1 MSQKHGKTGTI
12 QKSSCNFDCCYMDR
26 IQFTFE
32 NKQNEDHFLPM
43 HTALNFYCIYEK
55 DDIMNIKFFWN
66 CTVNQKS

>member
-1 MSQKHGKTGTI
+1 MVKQGRFKNHLVISI
-12 QKSSCNFDCCYMDR
+12 VVIWIESNLL
-26 IQFTFE
+26 FE

-43 HTALNFYCIYEK
+43 HTALNFYFIYEK